1 MPGMAE
7 AMTALALDLG
17 TTSIKAA
24 LLDRNGMLCH
34 ITRFSAPTI
43 NHTEDRYESDALRY
57 VETAE
62 QVLARCLALACASER
77 PPLGLCSQRSSLL
90 IWDKSSGQPVTPL
103 ISWQDGRG
111 KRFHD
116 ASGNAGTLIP
126 ALTGLRLTPYYFAPK
141 LSVLLRENP
150 AWREKLEQQE
160 WLAGTLDTFLIW
172 RWTDGRAFCTDASMA
187 ARTLLMDVHQLCWS
201 KDLCDLFGI
210 PMRILPQIT
219 PSTGLNLSLRN
230 GLTLQ
235 ASVGDQSAALFAG
248 VPDDK
253 TTALVN
259 LGTGGF
265 VIRFLDDAVLPPEG
279 YLHTLVYQDRSK
291 PACMASEGTLN
302 SISAALSPYP
312 FRECTI
318 EDFAGNRIFCLA
330 EPSGLGAPYFSS
342 HLGLY
347 FSEPT
352 VHLSPRQIAALL
364 LEAIAFRVSEI
375 LESFHRQAP
384 LSQVYLSGG
393 LSELTC
399 LQYGIAQCVPFP
411 VYHLQQKE
419 TSLLGAAMLATD
431 IRTRQLSYA
440 VKIDPGLP
448 DSALDQKYQHWKA
461 WLNELTGIY
470 RQPC

>member
-7 AMTALALDLG
+7 ALTAVALDLG

-24 LLDRNGMLCH
+24 LLDHNGALCH
-34 ITRFSAPTI
+34 ITRFSAPAI
-43 NHTEDRYESDALRY
+43 NQVQDCYESDALRY
-57 VETAE
+57 TETAE
-62 QVLARCLALACASER
+62 QVLAQCLAYAAVR
-77 PPLGLCSQRSSLL
+77 PPLGLCSQRSSLV

-141 LSVLLRENP
+141 LSVLLHENP
-150 AWREKLEQQE
+150 TWREKLEQQE

-172 RWTDGRAFCTDASMA
+172 RWTNGRHFRTDASMA
-187 ARTLLMDVHQLCWS
+187 ARTLLMDVHQLRWS

-219 PSTGLNLSLRN
+219 PSAGLNLPLRN

-265 VIRFLDDAVLPPEG
+265 VIRFLDDAVHPPEG
-279 YLHTLVYQDRSK
+279 YLHTLVYQDRFKS
-291 PACMASEGTLN
+291 PSMASEGTLN

-318 EDFAGNRIFCLA
+318 EDFASNRIFCLA

-347 FSEPT
+347 FSEST
-352 VHLSPRQIAALL
+352 AHLSPRQIGALL
-364 LEAIAFRVSEI
+364 LEGIAFRVSEI

-384 LSQVYLSGG
+384 LFQVYLSGG
-393 LSELTC
+393 LSELAC
-399 LQYGIAQCVPFP
+399 LQYSIAQCVPFP

-419 TSLLGAAMLATD
+419 TSLLGAAMLASDT
-431 IRTRQLSYA
+431 RTRHSYA
-440 VKIDPGLP
+440 VKIDLGHLNN
-448 DSALDQKYQHWKA
+448 AVHQKYQHWKV
-461 WLNELTGIY
+461 WLNELAGIY
-470 RQPC
+470 RQSC

>member
-1 MPGMAE
+1 MSGMAE
-7 AMTALALDLG
+7 TVTAAALDLG
-17 TTSIKAA
+17 TTSVKAA
-24 LLDRNGMLCH
+24 LLDRNGTLCH
-34 ITRFSAPTI
+34 ITRFSAPAI
-43 NHTEDRYESDALRY
+43 NHTQDRYESDALRY

-62 QVLARCLALACASER
+62 QVLARCLAYTNER

-111 KRFHD
+111 KRFRD
-116 ASGNAGTLIP
+116 TSANAGTAIP

-187 ARTLLMDVHQLCWS
+187 ARTLLMDVHQLRWS
-201 KDLCDLFGI
+201 QELCDLFGI
-210 PMRILPQIT
+210 PLRILPQIT
-219 PSTGLNLSLRN
+219 LSAGLNLPLRN

-235 ASVGDQSAALFAG
+235 ASVGDQSAALLAG
-248 VPDDK
+248 VPDDR

-265 VIRFLDDAVLPPEG
+265 VIRFLDTAAHPPEG
-279 YLHTLVYQDRSK
+279 YLHTLVYQDRDK
-291 PACMASEGTLN
+291 PASMASEGTLN

-318 EDFAGNRIFCLA
+318 EDLAGNGIFCLA

-347 FSEPT
+347 FSEP
-352 VHLSPRQIAALL
+352 VAHLSPRQIAALL
-364 LEAIAFRVSEI
+364 LEAIVFRVAEI
-375 LESFHRQAP
+375 LESFDRQAP
-384 LSQVYLSGG
+384 LAQIYLSGG
-393 LSELTC
+393 LSELRC
-399 LQYGIAQCVPFP
+399 LQYGIAQCVPLP
-411 VYHLQQKE
+411 VHHLQQKE
-419 TSLLGAAMLATD
+419 TSLLGAAMLAANL
-431 IRTRQLSYA
+431 RTRQLSYA
-440 VKIDPGLP
+440 AKIDSGLP
-448 DSALDQKYQHWKA
+448 NRTLQQKYRRWKI
-461 WLNELTGIY
+461 WLAGLVGTRNN
-470 RQPC
+470 PD